1 MNLKNLFAINAVVAG
16 LFGLA
21 FVLVPGPLMELYGIE
36 QPADELLYDQL
47 LYIGRLL
54 GAAFLM
60 FSVLTW
66 QSRDAQDSTARKA
79 VVLALLVGFVV
90 GFVVALVGQLNDI
103 VNALGWTTVAIYLLF
118 SVAYGY
124 FQFRK
129 PETG

>member
-1 MNLKNLFAINAVVAG
+1 MNIRNLFTVSAIVAG

-21 FVLVPGPLMELYGIE
+21 FVLVPGPLTELYDIE
-36 QPADELLYDQL
+36 LNDGG

-60 FSVLTW
+60 FAVLTW
-66 QSRDAQDSTARKA
+66 QSRDAQDSTARQA
-79 VVLALLVGFVV
+79 IILALLVGFVV
-90 GFVVALVGQLNDI
+90 GFVVSLVGQFNNI

-129 PETG
+129 PETS

>member
-1 MNLKNLFAINAVVAG
+1 MNIRNLFTVNTIVAG

-21 FVLVPGPLMELYGIE
+21 FVLAPGPLTELYGIE
-36 QPADELLYDQL
+36 LSDGGLYV
-47 LYIGRLL
+47 GRLL

-60 FSVLTW
+60 FAVLTW
-66 QSRDAQDSTARKA
+66 QSRDAQDSTARQA
-79 VVLALLVGFVV
+79 IILALLVGFVV
-90 GFVVALVGQLNDI
+90 GFVVSLFGQFNNI

-129 PETG
+129 PETS